1 MERGLKRNRSLK
13 NDSNLQRTKVRPE
26 QRSSWEAA

>member
-26 QRSSWEAA
+26 QSSS

>member
-1 MERGLKRNRSLK
+1 MERGLKRNRSSK

-26 QRSSWEAA
+26 QRSS